1 MALKAPLVAERPRVR
16 DARLPAWPL
25 TGILLLYPLWWLLG
39 LGALAFY
46 LIAAPMAVL
55 LIRRRAAGHRLR
67 RPPGFL
73 LWLLFLATVAL
84 GGFALGANPAGT
96 LDGSASGRIDSY
108 LFRLFGYVAL
118 TVLLLYAGNLD
129 QNELP
134 QRRLV
139 KLLAWLFGVTV
150 AGGLLGILLPRFE
163 FTSPVEYLLPAH
175 VRADSFV
182 QSLVH
187 PTSAQIMNL
196 LGGETARPGAPWGY
210 TNTWGNNACLLIGW
224 VIVLGWGLLGSGR
237 TTTTG
242 RRTKALAL
250 AALAVSTVPIVYS
263 LNRGLWIDLGVMAVY
278 VAVRLAV
285 RGRLAALA
293 AIGLAGAVL
302 AGAVVL
308 TPLSDVIDARLDDG
322 KSNGVR
328 LFITTKAIEGTMESP
343 LIGFGST
350 RSTQGG
356 RHSIAVGPSSDCERC
371 GNFTIGGDGQLW
383 QLLFAHGVIGAVTYL
398 SFFVVGLWRFRRDAT
413 AIGLAA
419 SAAIV
424 STFGAMLWYNA
435 LVTPLALTFLAY
447 AAIWRNQGVSYR

>member
-1 MALKAPLVAERPRVR
+1 MVTLVAERPRVR
-16 DARLPAWPL
+16 DVRLPAWPL

-39 LGALAFY
+39 LGVLGFY
-46 LIAAPMAVL
+46 LVAAPMAGL
-55 LIRRRAAGHRLR
+55 LIRRRVAGHRLR
-67 RPPGFL
+67 LPPGFL
-73 LWLLFLATVAL
+73 LWLLFLATVVL
-84 GGFALGANPAGT
+84 GGFSLGANPTGT
-96 LDGSASGRIDSY
+96 LDASAASRLDSY
-108 LFRLFGYVAL
+108 LFRLLGYVAL
-118 TVLLLYAGNLD
+118 TVLLVYAGNLD
-129 QNELP
+129 ERELS

-139 KLLAWLFGVTV
+139 RLLAWLFAVTV
-150 AGGLLGILLPRFE
+150 AGGLLGILVPHFE

-224 VIVLGWGLLGSGR
+224 AIVLGWGFLTS
-237 TTTTG
+237 

-250 AALAVSTVPIVYS
+250 TTLAVSTVPIVYS
-263 LNRGLWIDLGVMAVY
+263 LNRGLWIDLGIMAVY
-278 VAVRLAV
+278 VAVRLAL
-285 RGRLAALA
+285 RGRLLALA
-293 AIGLAGAVL
+293 GIGLAGVVL

-308 TPLSDVIDARLDDG
+308 TPLGDVVNARLDDG

-328 LFITTKAIEGTMESP
+328 MFITVKAIEGTLESP

-356 RHSIAVGPSSDCERC
+356 RHSIAVGQSSDCERC

-398 SFFVVGLWRFRRDAT
+398 GFFVVGLWRFRRDAT

-419 SAAIV
+419 SAAIA

>member
-1 MALKAPLVAERPRVR
+1 MVTLVAERPRVR
-16 DARLPAWPL
+16 DVRLPAWPL

-39 LGALAFY
+39 LGVLGFY
-46 LIAAPMAVL
+46 LVAAPMAGL
-55 LIRRRAAGHRLR
+55 LIRRRLAGHRLR
-67 RPPGFL
+67 LPPGFL
-73 LWLLFLATVAL
+73 LWLLFLATVVL
-84 GGFALGANPAGT
+84 GGFSLGANPTGT
-96 LDGSASGRIDSY
+96 LDASAASRLDSY
-108 LFRLFGYVAL
+108 LFRLLGYVAL
-118 TVLLLYAGNLD
+118 TVLLVYAGNLD
-129 QNELP
+129 EQELS

-139 KLLAWLFGVTV
+139 RLLAWLFAVTV
-150 AGGLLGILLPRFE
+150 AGGLLGILVPHFE

-224 VIVLGWGLLGSGR
+224 AIVLGWGFL
-237 TTTTG
+237 TG

-250 AALAVSTVPIVYS
+250 ATLAVSTVPIVYS
-263 LNRGLWIDLGVMAVY
+263 LNRGLWIDLGIMAVY
-278 VAVRLAV
+278 VAVRLAL
-285 RGRLAALA
+285 RGRLLALA
-293 AIGLAGAVL
+293 AIGLAGVVL

-308 TPLSDVIDARLDDG
+308 TPLGDVVNARLDDG

-328 LFITTKAIEGTMESP
+328 MFITVKAVEGTLESP

-356 RHSIAVGPSSDCERC
+356 RHSIAVGQSRDCERC

-398 SFFVVGLWRFRRDAT
+398 GFFVVGLWRFRRDAT

>member
-1 MALKAPLVAERPRVR
+1 MATLVAERPRVR
-16 DARLPAWPL
+16 DVRLPAWPL

-39 LGALAFY
+39 LGVLAFY
-46 LIAAPMAVL
+46 LVAAPMAVL
-55 LIRRRAAGHRLR
+55 LIRRRLAGHRLR
-67 RPPGFL
+67 LPPGFV
-73 LWLLFLATVAL
+73 LWLLFLTTVAL
-84 GGFALGANPAGT
+84 GGFSLGANPTGT
-96 LDGSASGRIDSY
+96 LEGSASSRLDSY
-108 LFRLFGYVAL
+108 LFRLLGYLAL
-118 TVLLLYAGNLD
+118 TVLLVYAGNLD
-129 QNELP
+129 HRELS
-134 QRRLV
+134 QHRLV
-139 KLLAWLFGVTV
+139 RLLAWLFAITV
-150 AGGLLGILLPRFE
+150 AGGLLGIVLPHFE

-224 VIVLGWGLLGSGR
+224 TIVLGWGYLTS
-237 TTTTG
+237 

-250 AALAVSTVPIVYS
+250 ATLAVSTIPIVYS
-263 LNRGLWIDLGVMAVY
+263 LNRGLWIDLGIMAVY
-278 VAVRLAV
+278 AAVRLAL
-285 RGRLAALA
+285 RGRLLALA
-293 AIGLAGAVL
+293 AIGAAGVVL

-308 TPLSDVIDARLDDG
+308 TPLGDVVSARLDDG

-328 LFITTKAIEGTMESP
+328 MFITTKAIEGTFESP

-356 RHSIAVGPSSDCERC
+356 RHSIAVGQSSDCERC

-398 SFFVVGLWRFRRDAT
+398 GFFVVGLWRFRRDAT

-419 SAAIV
+419 GAAIV

>member
-1 MALKAPLVAERPRVR
+1 MATLVAERPRVR
-16 DARLPAWPL
+16 DVRLPAWPL

-39 LGALAFY
+39 LGVLAFY
-46 LIAAPMAVL
+46 LVAAPMAVL
-55 LIRRRAAGHRLR
+55 LIRRRLAGHRLR
-67 RPPGFL
+67 LPPGFV
-73 LWLLFLATVAL
+73 LWLLFLTTVAL
-84 GGFALGANPAGT
+84 GGFSLGANPTGT
-96 LDGSASGRIDSY
+96 LEGSASSRLDSY
-108 LFRLFGYVAL
+108 LFRLLGYLAL
-118 TVLLLYAGNLD
+118 TVLLVYAGNLD
-129 QNELP
+129 HRELS
-134 QRRLV
+134 QHRLV
-139 KLLAWLFGVTV
+139 RLLAWLFAITV
-150 AGGLLGILLPRFE
+150 AGGLLGIVLPHFE
-163 FTSPVEYLLPAH
+163 FTSPVEYLLPPH

-187 PTSAQIMNL
+187 PTAAQIMNL

-224 VIVLGWGLLGSGR
+224 TIVLGWGYLTS
-237 TTTTG
+237 

-250 AALAVSTVPIVYS
+250 ATLAVSTIPIVYS
-263 LNRGLWIDLGVMAVY
+263 LNRGLWIDLGIMAVY
-278 VAVRLAV
+278 AAVRLAL
-285 RGRLAALA
+285 RGRLLALA
-293 AIGLAGAVL
+293 AIGAAGVVL

-308 TPLSDVIDARLDDG
+308 TPLGDVVSARLDDG

-328 LFITTKAIEGTMESP
+328 MFITTKAIEGTFESP

-356 RHSIAVGPSSDCERC
+356 RHSIAVGQSSDCERC

-398 SFFVVGLWRFRRDAT
+398 GFFVVGLWRFRRDAT

-419 SAAIV
+419 GAAIV

-435 LVTPLALTFLAY
+435 LVTPLALLLLGY
-447 AAIWRNQGVSYR
+447 GLLWRADREQATMQ

>member
-1 MALKAPLVAERPRVR
+1 MATLVAERPRVR
-16 DARLPAWPL
+16 DVRLPAWPL

-39 LGALAFY
+39 LGVLAFY
-46 LIAAPMAVL
+46 LVAAPMAVL
-55 LIRRRAAGHRLR
+55 LIRRRLAGHRLR
-67 RPPGFL
+67 LPPGFV
-73 LWLLFLATVAL
+73 LWLLFLTTVAL
-84 GGFALGANPAGT
+84 GGFSLGANPTGT
-96 LDGSASGRIDSY
+96 LEGSASSRLDSY
-108 LFRLFGYVAL
+108 LFRLLGYLAL
-118 TVLLLYAGNLD
+118 TVLLVYAGNLD
-129 QNELP
+129 HRELS
-134 QRRLV
+134 QHRLV
-139 KLLAWLFGVTV
+139 RLLAWLFAITV
-150 AGGLLGILLPRFE
+150 AGGLLGIVLPHFE
-163 FTSPVEYLLPAH
+163 FTSPVEYLLPPH

-187 PTSAQIMNL
+187 PTAAQIMNL

-224 VIVLGWGLLGSGR
+224 TIVLGWGYLTS
-237 TTTTG
+237 

-250 AALAVSTVPIVYS
+250 ATLAVSTIPIVYS
-263 LNRGLWIDLGVMAVY
+263 LNRGLWIDLGIMAVY
-278 VAVRLAV
+278 AAVRLAL
-285 RGRLAALA
+285 RGRLLALA
-293 AIGLAGAVL
+293 AIGAAGVVL

-308 TPLSDVIDARLDDG
+308 TPLGDVVSARLDDG

-328 LFITTKAIEGTMESP
+328 MFITTKAIEGTFESP

-356 RHSIAVGPSSDCERC
+356 RHSIAVGQSSDCERC

-398 SFFVVGLWRFRRDAT
+398 GFFVVGLWRFRRDAT

-419 SAAIV
+419 GAAIV

>member
-1 MALKAPLVAERPRVR
+1 MVTLVAERPRVR
-16 DARLPAWPL
+16 DVRLPAWPL

-39 LGALAFY
+39 LGVLGFY
-46 LIAAPMAVL
+46 LLAAPMAGL
-55 LIRRRAAGHRLR
+55 LIRRRLAGHRLR
-67 RPPGFL
+67 LPPGFL
-73 LWLLFLATVAL
+73 LWLLFLATVVL
-84 GGFALGANPAGT
+84 GGFSLGANPTGT
-96 LDGSASGRIDSY
+96 LDASAASRLDSY
-108 LFRLFGYVAL
+108 LFRLLGYVAL
-118 TVLLLYAGNLD
+118 TVLLVYAGNLD
-129 QNELP
+129 EQELS

-139 KLLAWLFGVTV
+139 RLLAWLFAVTV
-150 AGGLLGILLPRFE
+150 AGGLLGILVPHFE

-224 VIVLGWGLLGSGR
+224 AIVLGWGFL
-237 TTTTG
+237 TG

-250 AALAVSTVPIVYS
+250 ATLAVSTVPIVYS
-263 LNRGLWIDLGVMAVY
+263 LNRGLWIDLGIMAVY
-278 VAVRLAV
+278 VAVRLAL
-285 RGRLAALA
+285 RGRLLALA
-293 AIGLAGAVL
+293 AIGLAGVVL

-308 TPLSDVIDARLDDG
+308 TPLGDVVNARLDDG

-328 LFITTKAIEGTMESP
+328 MFITVKAVEGTLESP

-356 RHSIAVGPSSDCERC
+356 RHSIAVGQSSDCERC

-398 SFFVVGLWRFRRDAT
+398 GFFVVGLWRFRRDAT

>member
-1 MALKAPLVAERPRVR
+1 MATLVAERPRVR
-16 DARLPAWPL
+16 DVRLPAWPL

-39 LGALAFY
+39 LGVLAFY
-46 LIAAPMAVL
+46 LVAAPMAVL
-55 LIRRRAAGHRLR
+55 LIRRRLAGHRLR
-67 RPPGFL
+67 LPPGFV
-73 LWLLFLATVAL
+73 LWLLFLTTVAL
-84 GGFALGANPAGT
+84 GGFSLGANPTGT
-96 LDGSASGRIDSY
+96 LEGSAASRLDSY
-108 LFRLFGYVAL
+108 LFRLLGYLAL
-118 TVLLLYAGNLD
+118 TVLLVYAGNLD
-129 QNELP
+129 HRELS
-134 QRRLV
+134 QHRLV
-139 KLLAWLFGVTV
+139 RLLAWLFAITV
-150 AGGLLGILLPRFE
+150 AGGLLGIVLPHFE
-163 FTSPVEYLLPAH
+163 FTSPVEYLLPPH

-187 PTSAQIMNL
+187 PTAAQIMNL

-224 VIVLGWGLLGSGR
+224 TIVLGWGYLTS
-237 TTTTG
+237 

-250 AALAVSTVPIVYS
+250 ATLAVSTIPIVYS
-263 LNRGLWIDLGVMAVY
+263 LNRGLWIDLGIMAVY
-278 VAVRLAV
+278 AAVRLAL
-285 RGRLAALA
+285 RGRLLALA
-293 AIGLAGAVL
+293 AIGAAGVVL

-308 TPLSDVIDARLDDG
+308 TPLGDVVSARLDDG

-328 LFITTKAIEGTMESP
+328 MFITTKAIEGTFESP

-356 RHSIAVGPSSDCERC
+356 RHSIAVGQSSDCERC

-398 SFFVVGLWRFRRDAT
+398 GFFVVGLWRFRRDAT

-419 SAAIV
+419 GAAIV